1 MQRIAA
7 SFSCLIANGVG
18 RLEKREKVILRL
30 SYPVLR
36 ILIAYSDTYSSKRR
50 GPMSSCRFVATQEE
64 YVNWIISR
72 LEQQPEPLHL
82 VGHYYYSA

>member
-1 MQRIAA
+1 
-7 SFSCLIANGVG
+7 
-18 RLEKREKVILRL
+18 
-30 SYPVLR
+30 
-36 ILIAYSDTYSSKRR
+36 
-50 GPMSSCRFVATQEE
+50 MSSCRFVATQEE